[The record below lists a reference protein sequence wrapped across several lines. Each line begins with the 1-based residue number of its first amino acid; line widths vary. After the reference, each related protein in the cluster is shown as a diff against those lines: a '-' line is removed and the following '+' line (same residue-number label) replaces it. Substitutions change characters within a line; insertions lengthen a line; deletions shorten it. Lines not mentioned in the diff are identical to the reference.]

1 MPLADSQ
8 GEENRPED
16 QVLALVSQ
24 IWHKSKEKIV
34 ARIDTLEQA
43 TIELLDGRLET
54 DLRREAEREAHKL
67 AGSLTTFGF
76 PEGSRLARDI
86 EQSFQADSPLES
98 KDALHLSEKVVSLRQ
113 ALEREPVQPA
123 SQPSIRSTSTGRPAS
138 TGSRLLVIDD
148 DREVIDRL
156 SADAPAKGLD
166 TEFASSLASAQEAI
180 SRHRPAVVL
189 LNLSIPGGKSECPAF
204 IEELSSGTPPIP
216 VLVRAPTDAT
226 LDRVLVAKSGGR
238 GFLPHSLPPP
248 QLLDAVCGVLGQNE
262 TLPAKVLAVDDD
274 PQILD
279 LLKGLLDPTGA
290 QIIGVS
296 RPLEFWEAL
305 EDNAPDLVVLDVD
318 MPEASGIELCR
329 AIRSDP
335 RWNGIPVVFLTSHKD
350 PETVQ
355 QLFLAGADD
364 YVAKP
369 VVGDEMVTRVL
380 NRLERTRL
388 LRSRGETDALTG
400 LSNSQQSARSLDQL
414 LGLAQLHSQ
423 SFCLGVV
430 DVDSL
435 AGINQRHG
443 HLAGDKVLRRLAQFL
458 HGVFRSEDVT
468 GRWVADQFVVG
479 MYGMTK
485 EDGVERLS
493 QLLESM
499 RREAFTDAGGIQYQ
513 VSCNAGVAVYPA
525 NGLDLPALSRSA
537 HQALTQAK
545 SQGANQVLPAGWLP
559 GQEALA
565 QKVDVLLVDD
575 DETLASLLLH
585 ALENRGYT
593 TRWLQDGL
601 ETVEALGGPNPPL
614 RASLVLLD
622 VDIPGLDG
630 IGVLRQLAREG
641 IVGQTRVIMVTRR
654 TSEEEVLTCLELGA
668 FDYISKP
675 FSVPV
680 LLQRIKG
687 ALRIAKGDG

>member
-1 MPLADSQ
+1 MQLADSQ
-8 GEENRPED
+8 GEETRPQD
-16 QVLALVSQ
+16 QVLALVAQ
-24 IWHKSKEKIV
+24 IWEQGKDKIV
-34 ARIDTLEQA
+34 ARIDTLDQA
-43 TIELLDGRLET
+43 TLELLDGRLEA

-86 EQSFQADSPLES
+86 EQTFQADSPLGP
-98 KDALHLSEKVVSLRQ
+98 KDALHLSEKVVTLRQ
-113 ALEREPVQPA
+113 ALEREATQPT
-123 SQPSIRSTSTGRPAS
+123 SQHPDHPTTTGY
-138 TGSRLLVIDD
+138 RLLVVDD

-166 TEFASSLASAQEAI
+166 TEFASSLAAAREAI

-189 LNLSIPGGKSECPAF
+189 LNLSIPGAKAECLAF
-204 IEELSSGTPPIP
+204 IDELSNGSPPIP
-216 VLVRAPTDAT
+216 VLVRTPMDAT
-226 LDRVLVAKSGGR
+226 LDRVQVAKSGGR

-248 QLLDAVCGVLGQNE
+248 LLLDAVCGVLGQKE

-279 LLKGLLDPTGA
+279 LLKGLLDPSGA
-290 QIIGVS
+290 RIIGVS
-296 RPLEFWEAL
+296 HPLEFWNAL
-305 EDNAPDLVVLDVD
+305 EDNAPDLVILDVD

-335 RWNGIPVVFLTSHKD
+335 RWSGLPVVFLTSQRD
-350 PETVQ
+350 PETIQ

-364 YVAKP
+364 YVSKP
-369 VVGDEMVTRVL
+369 LVGDEMVTRVL

-388 LRSRGETDALTG
+388 LRSSGETDALTG
-400 LSNSQQSARSLDQL
+400 LCNRQQSARSLEQL

-435 AGINQRHG
+435 AEINQLHG
-443 HLAGDKVLRRLAQFL
+443 YPAGDKVLRRLAQCL
-458 HGVFRSEDVT
+458 HGVFRSEDVM
-468 GRWVADQFVVG
+468 GRWDGPQFVVG

-485 EDGVERLS
+485 ADGVERLS
-493 QLLESM
+493 QLLESIWW
-499 RREAFTDAGGIQYQ
+499 EVFTDAGGIQFQ
-513 VSCNAGVAVYPA
+513 VSCGAGVAEYPA
-525 NGLDLPALSRSA
+525 NGMDLPALSRSA
-537 HQALTQAK
+537 HQALMQAK
-545 SQGANQVLPAGWLP
+545 SQGPNRVLPAGWLP
-559 GQEALA
+559 GQETLPET
-565 QKVDVLLVDD
+565 VDVLLVDD

-601 ETVEALGGPNPPL
+601 ETVEALGGPNPTL

-622 VDIPGLDG
+622 VDLPGMDG
-630 IGVLRQLAREG
+630 IGVLRQLARER
-641 IVGQTRVIMVTRR
+641 IVGQTRIIMVTRR

-668 FDYISKP
+668 FDHISKP

-687 ALRIAKGDG
+687 ALKIPKGDV